1 MYVVVCPVS
10 SYTSAMTMQVMEER
24 QMTLEAQLQDSAA
37 QLAVARQEV
46 AAQRDAVAVAE
57 TEISQLRAAAEAT
70 TARRDQEYER
80 ESARAA
86 SSDFHLFLRVLS
98 PSLLCRGGA
107 WRAGA

>member
-1 MYVVVCPVS
+1 MVLPPSLTPTAEHTNTKVFPGIAS
-10 SYTSAMTMQVMEER
+10 MAS
-24 QMTLEAQLQDSAA
+24 QDSAA

-80 ESARAA
+80 ERARC
-86 SSDFHLFLRVLS
+86 LF
-98 PSLLCRGGA
+98 
-107 WRAGA
+107 